1 MYLMSYNV
9 FILEKLTEYG
19 DEIKRLEDSV
29 QQSRES
35 GDDREKSLK
44 REIEMKVGRY
54 HYSVIWYRE
63 IDRVWW

>member
-1 MYLMSYNV
+1 MYITSYV
-9 FILEKLTEYG
+9 FPHLEKLTEYG

-54 HYSVIWYRE
+54 HCSLI
-63 IDRVWW
+63 